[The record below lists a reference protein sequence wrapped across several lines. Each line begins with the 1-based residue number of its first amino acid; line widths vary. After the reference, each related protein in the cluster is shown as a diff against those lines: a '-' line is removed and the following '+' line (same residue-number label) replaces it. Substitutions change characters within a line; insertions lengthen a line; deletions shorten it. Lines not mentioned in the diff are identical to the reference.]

1 MWLWT
6 GSPGGSR
13 WHPERGAES
22 GFTLLEVLVA
32 VAILA
37 VALTALFQA
46 FAAGLGGAKQAEAA
60 TRAGLIARSLL
71 DRVGAD
77 LALVEGVRRGE
88 AADGYAW
95 VLGISP
101 RRERDGTQVNSP
113 LKLYDVEAIVS
124 WGKGQSVTLFTVR
137 TGRRTQ

>member
-1 MWLWT
+1 MWWWT
-6 GSPGGSR
+6 GSRAVSR
-13 WHPERGAES
+13 SHPERDAES

-46 FAAGLGGAKQAEAA
+46 FAGGLGGVQQAEAA

-77 LALVEGVRRGE
+77 LPLVQGVRQGD
-88 AADGYAW
+88 AADGYSW
-95 VLGISP
+95 SLGIVP
-101 RRERDGTQVNSP
+101 RRERNGASVNSP
-113 LKLYDVEAIVS
+113 LELYDVEATVV
-124 WGKGQSVTLFTVR
+124 WGKGKSLTLYTVR
-137 TGRRTQ
+137 AGRRTQ

>member
-1 MWLWT
+1 MWWST

-13 WHPERGAES
+13 SRPERRPES

-46 FAAGLGGAKQAEAA
+46 FAGGLGGARHAEAA

-77 LALVEGVRRGE
+77 LPLVQGVRQGD
-88 AADGYAW
+88 ASDGYTW
-95 VLGISP
+95 SLGISP
-101 RRERDGTQVNSP
+101 RRDQKGARVNSP
-113 LKLYDVEAIVS
+113 LELYDVEATVI
-124 WGKGQSVTLFTVR
+124 WGKGQSVTLYTVR
-137 TGRRTQ
+137 SGRRAQ